1 MADSNKVPAFC
12 VVPGCGVQRKLWVPD
27 PIGIEYIPGCVVDL
41 PDWRCPT
48 HADFGT
54 SLLRERH
61 NARRLVLERS
71 AKALRKLAAL
81 RPDPPVGDECGD
93 NSRFYYEML
102 AEQLE
107 AML

>member
-12 VVPGCGVQRKLWVPD
+12 VVPGCGALHPNA
-27 PIGIEYIPGCVVDL
+27 CVVDL

-54 SLLRERH
+54 TLLRERH